1 VRRVPISFFSMV
13 MGTAGLGLAWTQAS
27 KWWSGT
33 GIIGTILWLVAGAL
47 WLLVCASY
55 LYTARRHPDQA
66 RGELLHHGSG
76 VFAAL
81 AFMSLVLL
89 TIPLHAYAPILA
101 EVIWF
106 AAAISQALL
115 GAWLLNRWVS
125 EDIDPSLITGGWLLP
140 PTGGNLVS
148 AIGAAAFGYPT
159 LAYMFLGAGG
169 LSWIFVNSLIFNRQ
183 VSHTTALSQA
193 QLPTTFIQV
202 APPVLIINAVV
213 PGLTKEVG
221 PLVDALWGFALFVLI
236 AILVSGRQLARMPFG
251 PHWWAG
257 TFPSAAL
264 ALASIRISQF
274 GHEPI
279 AHVLAPTLLAFATCL
294 YCYIA
299 FRTVRMLR
307 HGGLLPAVPVAARE
321 A

>member
-1 VRRVPISFFSMV
+1 MV

-27 KWWSGT
+27 KWWPGT
-33 GIIGTILWLVAGAL
+33 AIIGTVLWLAACAL
-47 WLLVCASY
+47 WVLVCSSY
-55 LYTARRHPDQA
+55 LFTAWRHPDQA

-89 TIPLHAYAPILA
+89 TIPAHAHAPTVA

-106 AAAISQALL
+106 AAAAGQAML
-115 GAWLLNRWVS
+115 GAWLINRWVS
-125 EDIDPSLITGGWLLP
+125 EDVDPSLITGGWLLP
-140 PTGGNLVS
+140 PTGGNLV
-148 AIGAAAFGYPT
+148 AGIGAASFGYTT

-169 LSWIFVNSLIFNRQ
+169 LAWIFVNSLIFNRQ
-183 VSHTTALSQA
+183 VSHATGLSQA

-202 APPVLIINAVV
+202 APPVLIINAIV
-213 PGLTKEVG
+213 PALTKEVG
-221 PLVDALWGFALFVLI
+221 PLVYALWGFALFVMI
-236 AILVSGRQLARMPFG
+236 AILVSGRNLARMPFG

-274 GHEPI
+274 GEEPI
-279 AHVLAPTLLAFATCL
+279 ADVIAPLLLAFATCL
-294 YCYIA
+294 YGYIA

-307 HGGLLPAVPVAARE
+307 HGGLLPAVPGAIAQG
-321 A
+321 